1 MIHMSNGGRIMLS
14 KRALCIQNMQGH
26 KMIFACPICA
36 QAVQIEDNG
45 KVVCPSNH
53 SFDIAKQGYINFMTK
68 PAQSMYSKAL
78 FEARHNIISSGLY
91 DQLQQRLAELAIG
104 TYFLDTGCGEGSHL
118 ARIVAKSSEAIGV
131 GIDIAKEG
139 ILAAAKFHAGCIWCV
154 GDLAKSPY
162 KENSFDTIF
171 NILSPANYDEFKRL
185 LKPGG
190 KVIKVV
196 PQEGY
201 LKELRQK
208 AFADS
213 EKERYSNE
221 QTVERF
227 KESFAQVTVERITY
241 TMPLAKE
248 LVPQLIEMT
257 PMGWHIENKTDVA
270 LTEITI
276 DLNILVGS
284 VE

>member
-1 MIHMSNGGRIMLS
+1 MLS

-26 KMIFACPICA
+26 KTIFACPICA

-53 SFDIAKQGYINFMTK
+53 SFDVAKQGYINFMTK
-68 PAQSMYSKAL
+68 PVQSMYSKAL

-91 DQLQQRLAELAIG
+91 DQLQERLAELAVG

-118 ARIVAKSSEAIGV
+118 ARIVAKCPEATGV

-139 ILAAAKFHAGCIWCV
+139 IIAAAKFHTGCIWCV

-162 KENSFDTIF
+162 NENSFDTIF

-185 LKPGG
+185 LKPDG

-201 LKELRQK
+201 LKELRQQ

-248 LVPQLIEMT
+248 LVPKLIEMT
-257 PMGWHIENKTDVA
+257 PMGWHIENKENVA

>member
-1 MIHMSNGGRIMLS
+1 MMLS
-14 KRALCIQNMQGH
+14 KRALCIQNMQRH
-26 KMIFACPICA
+26 KMIFACPICT

-53 SFDIAKQGYINFMTK
+53 SFDVAKQGYINFMTK
-68 PAQSMYSKAL
+68 PVQSMYSKAL
-78 FEARHNIISSGLY
+78 FEARHDIISSGLY
-91 DQLQQRLAELAIG
+91 DQLQDRLAELAVG

-118 ARIVAKSSEAIGV
+118 ARIVANRPEAIAV

-139 ILAAAKFHAGCIWCV
+139 IIAAAKFHTGCIWCV

-162 KENSFDTIF
+162 NEKSFDTIF

-185 LKPGG
+185 LKQGG

-201 LKELRQK
+201 LKELRQQ

-248 LVPQLIEMT
+248 LIPQLIEMT
-257 PMGWHIENKTDVA
+257 PMGWHIENKAGVA
-270 LTEITI
+270 LMEITI

>member
-1 MIHMSNGGRIMLS
+1 MMLS

-26 KMIFACPICA
+26 KTIFACPICA

-53 SFDIAKQGYINFMTK
+53 SFDVAKQGYINFMTK
-68 PAQSMYSKAL
+68 AVQTMYSKVL
-78 FEARHNIISSGLY
+78 FEARHDIISSGLY
-91 DQLQQRLAELAIG
+91 DKLQERLAELAVG

-118 ARIVAKSSEAIGV
+118 ARIVANHPEAIGV

-139 ILAAAKFHAGCIWCV
+139 IIAAAKFHTGCIWCV

-162 KENSFDTIF
+162 SEKSFDTIF

-201 LKELRQK
+201 LKELRQQ

-241 TMPLAKE
+241 TMPLGKE

-257 PMGWHIENKTDVA
+257 PMGWHIENKDNVA

>member
-1 MIHMSNGGRIMLS
+1 MLS
-14 KRALCIQNMQGH
+14 KRALCIQSMQEH
-26 KMIFACPICA
+26 QMIFACPICA
-36 QAVQIEDNG
+36 QAVQIENNG

-68 PAQSMYSKAL
+68 PVQSMYSRAL
-78 FEARHNIISSGLY
+78 FEARYTIISSGLY
-91 DQLQQRLAELAIG
+91 DRLQERLAALAVG
-104 TYFLDTGCGEGSHL
+104 TCFLDTGCGEGSHL
-118 ARIVAKSSEAIGV
+118 ARIIANRPEAIGV

-139 ILAAAKFHAGCIWCV
+139 IIAAAKFHTGCIWCV

-162 KENSFDTIF
+162 NENSFDTIF
-171 NILSPANYDEFKRL
+171 NILSPANYAEFKRL

-190 KVIKVV
+190 KVMKVV

-201 LKELRQK
+201 LKELRQQ
-208 AFADS
+208 AFAHS

-227 KESFAQVTVERITY
+227 AESFAQVTVERITY
-241 TMPLAKE
+241 TMPLTQE

-257 PMGWHIENKTDVA
+257 PMGWHIENKENVA

-284 VE
+284 VG

>member
-1 MIHMSNGGRIMLS
+1 MMLS
-14 KRALCIQNMQGH
+14 KRVLCIQNMQGH
-26 KMIFACPICA
+26 KTIFACPICA
-36 QAVQIEDNG
+36 QAVQIEDDG

-53 SFDIAKQGYINFMTK
+53 SFDVAKQGYINFMTK
-68 PAQSMYSKAL
+68 PVQSMYSKAL

-91 DQLQQRLAELAIG
+91 DQLQKRLAELAVG

-118 ARIVAKSSEAIGV
+118 ARIIANRPEAIGV

-139 ILAAAKFHAGCIWCV
+139 IIAAAKFHTGCIWCV

-162 KENSFDTIF
+162 SENSFNTIF

-201 LKELRQK
+201 LKELRQQ

-213 EKERYSNE
+213 EKELYSNE

-227 KESFAQVTVERITY
+227 KESFTQVTVERITY
-241 TMPLAKE
+241 TMPLTKE

>member
-1 MIHMSNGGRIMLS
+1 MMLS
-14 KRALCIQNMQGH
+14 KRVLCIQNMQGN
-26 KMIFACPICA
+26 KTIFACPICA
-36 QAVQIEDNG
+36 QAVQIEDDG

-53 SFDIAKQGYINFMTK
+53 SFDVAKQGYINFMTK
-68 PAQSMYSKAL
+68 PVQSMYSKAL

-91 DQLQQRLAELAIG
+91 DQLQKRLAELAVG

-118 ARIVAKSSEAIGV
+118 ARIIANRPEATGV

-139 ILAAAKFHAGCIWCV
+139 IIAAAKFHTGCIWCV

-162 KENSFDTIF
+162 SENSFNTIF

-201 LKELRQK
+201 LKELRQQ

-213 EKERYSNE
+213 EKELYSNE

-227 KESFAQVTVERITY
+227 KESFTQVTVERITY
-241 TMPLAKE
+241 TMPLTKE